1 MRPDCQDNKEDKS
14 MAQNPEK
21 TTVDPAEVEKFNAL
35 AALWWDAK
43 GPFWPLH
50 RLNILRIDYIKSKL
64 CHHYGRDVAAIAP
77 LSGLKVLDIGCGG
90 GILSESMAA
99 LGAEVK
105 GIDVVERNI
114 EIARAHCDSQPFEV
128 EYQCIR
134 AEDIEQSGEQYDVV
148 LNMEVV
154 EHVADLSL
162 FMRSA
167 NQLVREGGV
176 HFIATINRNP
186 LAWIVAII
194 GAEYILRWLPKGTH
208 QYSKLVKPEELHSL
222 LAADQLEIRDE
233 VGVQVNPFNK
243 QMAIVPFT
251 GVNYMLY
258 ATK

>member
-1 MRPDCQDNKEDKS
+1 MINRPHVLPLPYLVQRHTAHHS
-14 MAQNPEK
+14 AQY
-21 TTVDPAEVEKFNAL
+21 L
-35 AALWWDAK
+35 
-43 GPFWPLH
+43 
-50 RLNILRIDYIKSKL
+50 LR
-64 CHHYGRDVAAIAP
+64 
-77 LSGLKVLDIGCGG
+77 
-90 GILSESMAA
+90 
-99 LGAEVK
+99 
-105 GIDVVERNI
+105 
-114 EIARAHCDSQPFEV
+114 
-128 EYQCIR
+128 EYT
-134 AEDIEQSGEQYDVV
+134 GTP
-148 LNMEVV
+148 
-154 EHVADLSL
+154 
-162 FMRSA
+162 
-167 NQLVREGGV
+167 QLVREGGV